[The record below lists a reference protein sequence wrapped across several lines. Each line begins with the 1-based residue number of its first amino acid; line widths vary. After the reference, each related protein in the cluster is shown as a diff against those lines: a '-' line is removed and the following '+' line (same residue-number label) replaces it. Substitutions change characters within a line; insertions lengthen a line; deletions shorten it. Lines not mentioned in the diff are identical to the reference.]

1 MCNIS
6 GLKIRKFG
14 NMHFNK
20 CVSKMGPGDIHN
32 MMNCGCLKKQ
42 TQAYEASLSCA
53 HPKKY
58 YCKFGNLKLFTT

>member
-1 MCNIS
+1 
-6 GLKIRKFG
+6 
-14 NMHFNK
+14 MHFNK

-32 MMNCGCLKKQ
+32 MMNYGCLKKQ